1 MGIIYYKES
10 KRCNKMKR
18 KLIDLFNDALDV
30 CLEDEREDGDFH
42 YSLESFK
49 DVYKAEEFE
58 RLTDIATEYLHDY
71 NVDIL
76 DYINDLIA
84 NGLAY
89 EVIIE
94 YAVDMIEQK
103 EVLI

>member
-1 MGIIYYKES
+1 
-10 KRCNKMKR
+10 MKR
-18 KLIDLFNDALDV
+18 KLIDLFNDALDI
-30 CLEDEREDGDFH
+30 CLEDERKDGDFH
-42 YSLESFK
+42 YSLDSFE
-49 DVYKAEEFE
+49 DVDKAGEFE
-58 RLTDIATEYLHDY
+58 RLTDIATEYLYDY
-71 NVDIL
+71 SVDIL

-103 EVLI
+103 EALI